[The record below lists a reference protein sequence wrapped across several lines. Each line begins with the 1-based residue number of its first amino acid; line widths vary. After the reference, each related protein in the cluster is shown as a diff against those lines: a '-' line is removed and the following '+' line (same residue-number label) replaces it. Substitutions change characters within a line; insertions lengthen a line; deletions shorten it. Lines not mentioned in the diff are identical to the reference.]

1 MTEEILVG
9 RINKL
14 SAVRRGVMREL
25 AGDLGYSERE
35 EMVARLRSIE
45 TEINDLYIE
54 LREVRSGTYRKPEPV
69 APVPRKIGN
78 LNKLSRKEKIQNL
91 IWKRVLENARKAGQ

>member
-69 APVPRKIGN
+69 IPTPRRIG
-78 LNKLSRKEKIQNL
+78 KDSRRQKIQNL
-91 IWKRVLENARKAGQ
+91 IWKRMLERSKRVGQ